1 MAPPVGRGR
10 VAAFD
15 DEEGLGTV
23 AGDDGA
29 ELPFHCTAI
38 AGGIRTIAAGTRV
51 IYEIRPGPNGR
62 WWATYVLP
70 V

>member
-1 MAPPVGRGR
+1 MPGVRPGR

-15 DEEGLGTV
+15 EEEGLGAV
-23 AGDDGA
+23 AGDDGV

-38 AGGIRTIAAGTRV
+38 AGGSRTIAPGTRV
-51 IYEIRPGPNGR
+51 LCKIGPGPNGR

-70 V
+70 A